1 MANYSLT
8 SSSAAINNA
17 LESVATKTDFLGNP
31 ENPEPTSM
39 GFKFLGYGP
48 RDVGA
53 FEYEPLGGTITTA
66 VGGSFRVVT
75 TSLVPDGSSQANGAV
90 NDVTSLPTS
99 VTVNF
104 SQPVNPTSVQ
114 ATDLVLSGPDVSSI
128 SPIRATTISWL
139 DDHTARF
146 NLSGQLNLVGTLN
159 VVLNPDAIK
168 STTGVPI
175 VSYSDS
181 VVIDLVS
188 LPPSSTTTS
197 VPSPSTLLSP
207 LPSPSPITPPLA
219 QAPTAHQE
227 KRKHN
232 GSHPH
237 KPVVAALNHA
247 KKKGAL
253 EGTNRMPAFH
263 GKGKIG

>member
-1 MANYSLT
+1 Q
-8 SSSAAINNA
+8 
-17 LESVATKTDFLGNP
+17 
-31 ENPEPTSM
+31 
-39 GFKFLGYGP
+39 GFKILGYGP

-53 FEYEPLGGTITTA
+53 FEYEPLGGTITRA

-99 VTVNF
+99 VTVSF
-104 SQPVNPTSVQ
+104 SQPVNRPSVQ
-114 ATDLVLSGPDVSSI
+114 ATDLVLTGPDVSSI
-128 SPIRATTISWL
+128 SPIRATSISWL

-146 NLSGQLNLVGTLN
+146 NLSGQLNPVGTLN

-181 VVIDLVS
+181 VVIDWVC

-197 VPSPSTLLSP
+197 APSPATAPSPSTSLSP
-207 LPSPSPITPPLA
+207 LTSPSPITPPPA
-219 QAPTAHQE
+219 QAPTAHQ
-227 KRKHN
+227 KKGKHN

-237 KPVVAALNHA
+237 KPVVTTLNHA

-253 EGTNRMPAFH
+253 EGTHRTPAFH